1 MGTYKITFS
10 MNLLVGL
17 VLFFLLFPV
26 LVVVAIS
33 FSSAEFL
40 TFPPPGLSLRWY
52 EEIFSSYDWVNAFWI
67 TIKVGLL
74 TALISVVLGVP
85 AAFAII
91 RHSFFGK
98 DMFNA
103 LILAALITPPIIKAM
118 SIYLFYV
125 ELGLNNTIFGLALAH
140 TVSGVPFV
148 VINTAASLKSYDV
161 NLERAACVHGASPL
175 RSVLVIT
182 LPVIW
187 AGVLVGAVF
196 AFMQSAQEL
205 IVSIFVLGT
214 VNRPLAV
221 KLWEGVQVSTDPSI
235 AAASTVLIG
244 VAILSFLMVVL
255 IKRRD
260 GSLAP

>member
-1 MGTYKITFS
+1 METYKITFS
-10 MNLLVGL
+10 MNILVVC

-40 TFPPPGLSLRWY
+40 SFPPPGLSLRWY
-52 EEIFSSYDWVNAFWI
+52 QEIFSSLDWVASFWI
-67 TIKVGLL
+67 TIKVGAL
-74 TALISVVLGVP
+74 TAFFSVLVGVP

-91 RHSFFGK
+91 RHNFFGK

-103 LILAALITPPIIKAM
+103 LILSALITPPIIKAM

-125 ELGLNNTIFGLALAH
+125 QLGLNNTILGLALAH
-140 TVSGVPFV
+140 TVSGIPFV
-148 VINTAASLKSYDV
+148 VINTAASLKNFDL
-161 NLERAACVHGASPL
+161 NLERAACVHGAHPMQAIL
-175 RSVLVIT
+175 KIT
-182 LPVIW
+182 LPVVS
-187 AGVLVGAVF
+187 AGVMVGAVF

-214 VNRPLAV
+214 VDRPLSV

-244 VAILSFLMVVL
+244 VALLSFIMVAL